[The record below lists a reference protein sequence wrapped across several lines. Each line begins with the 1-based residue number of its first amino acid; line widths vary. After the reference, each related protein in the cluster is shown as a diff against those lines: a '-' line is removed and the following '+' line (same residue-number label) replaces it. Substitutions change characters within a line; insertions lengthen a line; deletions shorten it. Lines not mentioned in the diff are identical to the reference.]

1 MKYFKHSVKEYFV
14 MNTGYLIDIWE
25 HNQKIVKKFY
35 KKALL
40 SNFKLK
46 QKN

>member
-14 MNTGYLIDIWE
+14 MNTGDLIDLWG

-40 SNFKLK
+40 SYFKLK
-46 QKN
+46 RKN